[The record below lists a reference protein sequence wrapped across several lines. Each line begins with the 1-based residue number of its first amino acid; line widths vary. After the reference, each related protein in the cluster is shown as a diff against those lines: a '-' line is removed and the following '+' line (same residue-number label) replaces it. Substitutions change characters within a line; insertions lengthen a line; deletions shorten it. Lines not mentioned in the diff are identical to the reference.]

1 MLFGLVELW
10 FYCCAHNFIYLAS
23 QSNMKEINGLLKWTS
38 TRFIF
43 ETALLVG
50 SSIKEQCVRPVKS
63 GLPYETVLS

>member
-1 MLFGLVELW
+1 
-10 FYCCAHNFIYLAS
+10 
-23 QSNMKEINGLLKWTS
+23 MKEINGLLKWTS
-38 TRFIF
+38 ARFTF